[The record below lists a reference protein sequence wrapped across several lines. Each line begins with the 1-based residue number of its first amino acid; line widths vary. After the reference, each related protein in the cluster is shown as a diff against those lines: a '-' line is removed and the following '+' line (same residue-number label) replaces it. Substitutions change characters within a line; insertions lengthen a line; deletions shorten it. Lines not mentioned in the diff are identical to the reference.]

1 MLAPEEYLDAIRRDG
16 HALVDAAERAGMV
29 TSVHACPEWDVADLV
44 WHTGEVHQF
53 WRTIAAERLRSPH
66 DVAQPERPARE
77 ELGAWYRDGVERL
90 HATLAEADPG
100 AEVWTWAPQ
109 HDVAFI
115 QRRMA
120 QETAMH
126 RYDAEHAA
134 GASHAVET
142 GLALDGVDEFLTF
155 FLPVTA
161 ATAAP
166 LAGSVHLHAIDG
178 TTGAAADHGHGAG
191 RRSGAGEWSIIDVG
205 GDLVVRT
212 EHSKGDV
219 AVRGAASDLLLLLWG
234 RLAPAEIEV
243 FGDVAV
249 LDRFLTRADLC

>member
-1 MLAPEEYLDAIRRDG
+1 MLAPEDYLDAIRRDG
-16 HALVDAAERAGMV
+16 HALVDAAERAGMG
-29 TSVHACPEWDVADLV
+29 TSVHACPEWEVADLV

-53 WRTIAAERLRSPH
+53 WRTIVAGRLRSPH
-66 DVAQPERPARE
+66 DVAQPERPTRE

-109 HDVAFI
+109 RDVAFI

-120 QETAMH
+120 QETAVH

-134 GASHAVET
+134 GADHAVET
-142 GLALDGVDEFLTF
+142 GLALDGLDEFLTF

-161 ATAAP
+161 PAAAP

-178 TTGAAADHGHGAG
+178 ETGTAADRGHRPGG
-191 RRSGAGEWSIIDVG
+191 GEWSILDVG
-205 GDLVVRT
+205 GDLVVRA

-219 AVRGAASDLLLLLWG
+219 AVRGVASDLLLLLWG
-234 RLAPAEIEV
+234 RLAPAELEV

-249 LDRFLTRADLC
+249 LDRFLNRADLS